1 MTLIEKLKWFS
12 SVVLVIGIILTSYNI
27 YPANLYVQ
35 VVGVLGWL
43 LTGILTRDNPLIFIN
58 SIGFV
63 VLVSGMYYSWKN
75 IGG

>member
-1 MTLIEKLKWFS
+1 MIEKLKWFS

-43 LTGILTRDNPLIFIN
+43 FTGILTKDNPLIFIN
-58 SIGFV
+58 AIGFV
-63 VLVSGMYYSWKN
+63 VLVSGIVYSWQD